1 MIRYVAYRL
10 LLAVPVLFGISLVVF
25 LLIQMIP
32 GDVVSALLGM
42 RTSPEAAAALRRM
55 FGLDQPLPVQYARWA
70 GAILRGD
77 LGHSLRTGLPVSYLL
92 ASRLVVTAEL
102 AGLGVLLAVLFGM
115 PLGVIAAL
123 RQNTTTDYVATS
135 GALVGLSMPDFW
147 LGTLLVL
154 VFSIRLRWLPPTGY
168 VPLTVDAIQNLKL
181 MIMPAVTLAGGSASY
196 IMRMTRSVIL
206 EVLSKDYVRTARGK
220 GLPERTV
227 VYAHAFRN
235 ALVPILAVV
244 GQQLGYLMGGVV
256 VVEAIFA
263 VPGIGRT
270 ALESIY
276 NRDYPVV
283 MGVVLLIAL
292 IYVVINLLV
301 DLLTAVVDVRIRER
315 IVSPGR

>member
-1 MIRYVAYRL
+1 MIRYATYRL

-25 LLIQMIP
+25 LLIQMVP

-92 ASRLVVTAEL
+92 VSRLAVTAEL

-123 RQNTTTDYVATS
+123 RQNTATDYVATS

-168 VPLTVDAIQNLKL
+168 VPFSVDPLQNLKL
-181 MIMPAVTLAGGSASY
+181 MLMPAVTLAGGSASY
-196 IMRMTRSVIL
+196 IMRMTRSLLL

-235 ALVPILAVV
+235 ALVPILSVV

-256 VVEAIFA
+256 IVEAIFA

-292 IYVVINLLV
+292 IYVVINLVV
-301 DLLTAVVDVRIRER
+301 DLLAAIVDVRIREQ
-315 IVSPGR
+315 IASPGR

>member
-55 FGLDQPLPVQYARWA
+55 FRLDQPLPVQYARWA

-168 VPLTVDAIQNLKL
+168 VPFSVDPLQNLKL
-181 MIMPAVTLAGGSASY
+181 MLMPAVTLAGGSASY
-196 IMRMTRSVIL
+196 IMRMTRSLLL

-235 ALVPILAVV
+235 ALVPILSVV

-256 VVEAIFA
+256 IVEAIFA

-292 IYVVINLLV
+292 IYVVINLVV
-301 DLLTAVVDVRIRER
+301 DLLAAIVDVRIREQ
-315 IVSPGR
+315 IASPGR

>member
-1 MIRYVAYRL
+1 MTRYVAYRL
-10 LLAVPVLFGISLVVF
+10 LLALPVLFGISLVVF
-25 LLIQMIP
+25 LLIQMVP

-92 ASRLVVTAEL
+92 ASRLVVSAEL
-102 AGLGVLLAVLFGM
+102 AGLGVLLAVLFGI

-123 RQNTTTDYVATS
+123 RHNTNTDYVATS
-135 GALVGLSMPDFW
+135 AALVGLSMPDFW

-154 VFSIRLRWLPPTGY
+154 IFSIRLRWLPPTGY
-168 VPLTVDAIQNLKL
+168 VAFTADPIQNLKL
-181 MIMPAVTLAGGSASY
+181 MILPAITLAGGSASY
-196 IMRMTRSVIL
+196 IMRMTRSVVL

-220 GLPERTV
+220 GLPERMV
-227 VYAHAFRN
+227 VYTHAFRN
-235 ALVPILAVV
+235 ALVPVMAVV

-283 MGVVLLIAL
+283 MGVVLLIAF
-292 IYVVINLLV
+292 IYVVINLVV
-301 DLLTAVVDVRIRER
+301 DLLSAVLDVRIRER

>member
-123 RQNTTTDYVATS
+123 RQNTTTDYLATS

-168 VPLTVDAIQNLKL
+168 VPFSVDPLQNLKL
-181 MIMPAVTLAGGSASY
+181 MLMPAVTLAGGSASY
-196 IMRMTRSVIL
+196 IMRMTRSLLL

-235 ALVPILAVV
+235 ALVPILSVV

-256 VVEAIFA
+256 IVEAIFA

-292 IYVVINLLV
+292 IYVVINLVV
-301 DLLTAVVDVRIRER
+301 DLLAAIVDVRIREQ
-315 IVSPGR
+315 IASPGR

>member
-168 VPLTVDAIQNLKL
+168 VPFSVDPLQNLKL
-181 MIMPAVTLAGGSASY
+181 MLMPAVTLAGGSASY
-196 IMRMTRSVIL
+196 IMRMTRSLLL

-235 ALVPILAVV
+235 ALVPILSVV

-256 VVEAIFA
+256 IVEAIFA

-292 IYVVINLLV
+292 IYVVINLVV
-301 DLLTAVVDVRIRER
+301 DLLAAIVDVRIREQ
-315 IVSPGR
+315 IASPGR